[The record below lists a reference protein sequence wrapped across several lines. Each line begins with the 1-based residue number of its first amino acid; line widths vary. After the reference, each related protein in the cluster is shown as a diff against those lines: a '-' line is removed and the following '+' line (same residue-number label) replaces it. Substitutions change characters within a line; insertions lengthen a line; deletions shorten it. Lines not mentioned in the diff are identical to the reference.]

1 MLLPLVLIILNMA
14 DVIAIC
20 VWADVITTRLMLLPM
35 IFCILADVI
44 AIIVV
49 DVITTVLN
57 VLADGI
63 AKWQIEWPL

>member
-1 MLLPLVLIILNMA
+1 M
-14 DVIAIC
+14 
-20 VWADVITTRLMLLPM
+20 MLLPM

-44 AIIVV
+44 AIKVV

-63 AKWQIEWPL
+63 AKWQMEWPL

>member
-1 MLLPLVLIILNMA
+1 M
-14 DVIAIC
+14 C
-20 VWADVITTRLMLLPM
+20 VADVITTRLMLLPM

-63 AKWQIEWPL
+63 VKWQMEWPL